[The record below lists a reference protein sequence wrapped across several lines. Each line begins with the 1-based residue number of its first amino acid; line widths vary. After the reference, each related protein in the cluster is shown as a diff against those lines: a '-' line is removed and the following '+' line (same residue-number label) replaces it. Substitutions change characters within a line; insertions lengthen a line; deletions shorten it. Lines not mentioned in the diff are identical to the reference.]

1 MPGFFLVTIFQ
12 VDMYKFLHT
21 LAGCLIFLTSV
32 AQEKPAV
39 VQLDSVFVRGFE
51 SNSKLLNAP
60 AAISL
65 INASDFKKVSS
76 SSLLPAFNGIAGV
89 RMEERSPGSYRLS
102 VRGSLLR
109 SPFGVR
115 NVKVYLDDF
124 MFTDAGGN
132 TYLNLLD
139 ITSIDRAELIKGPG
153 GSLYGAGNG
162 GTLLLNTSTPDQRY
176 LSDTSSMRFSMAG
189 GRFGTFNQSIQYKLS
204 KKKYQFQVNQGHV
217 QSDGYREQSKM
228 QKNNLQLNL
237 KINNNEKATT
247 NFLLLLSDLQYQ
259 TPGGLNINQLIANP
273 RQSRPATAVLPS
285 AVEQRAGIFNKT
297 VLFGVSHRV
306 KLSKE
311 WTAVGSFTSSMVDY
325 KNPFITNYER
335 RAEANL
341 GLRAKV
347 VYEPAK
353 LSSIQWVNGIEMQH
367 GFYNIDS
374 SGNLKGTPDG
384 NRVRDQIRSKQQF
397 VFSHLNVKLSNM
409 VTLQSG
415 LSVNDFGYAIKRTY
429 GSPAK
434 GKVPI
439 DFNPQFLPRLALQ
452 LQPVNELSIYAQISK
467 GYSSPTLAEV
477 RPSAGGLYTGLQAEF
492 GWNREAGIKFS
503 ALRGRLYSSV
513 VYFDFLLNDA
523 IVRQTNNS
531 GAEYFVNAGRIRQ
544 RGIEHEFSY
553 LLINNPQLS
562 AVQYL
567 KFTSAVTINRFRFS
581 DYTIN
586 LDNYNGKK
594 LTGVPDITFSSS
606 AEINFLKNIFS
617 NLNFIHVGKV
627 PLNDA
632 NAVFAKSYGLWQMKN
647 GWRGKISGKQIEL
660 YALVDNLTNID
671 YSLGNDL
678 NAFGGRFYN
687 PSSKRNLQLGCRVD
701 LK

>member
-1 MPGFFLVTIFQ
+1 MNRL
-12 VDMYKFLHT
+12 LHT
-21 LAGCLIFLTSV
+21 LACCLFFLFPV
-32 AQEKPAV
+32 AQERPAV
-39 VQLDSVFVRGFE
+39 IQLDSVLVRGFE
-51 SNSKLLNAP
+51 SNSKQLNAP
-60 AAISL
+60 ASISL

-76 SSLLPAFNGIAGV
+76 NSLLPAFNGIAGV

-115 NVKVYLDDF
+115 NLKVYLDDF
-124 MFTDAGGN
+124 IFTDAGGN

-153 GSLYGAGNG
+153 GSLYGAGTG
-162 GTLLLNTSTPDQRY
+162 GTLLLNTSSPEQRQFI
-176 LSDTSSMRFSMAG
+176 DTSSMRLSSAG
-189 GRFGTFNQSIQYKLS
+189 GRFGTFNESIQYKLS
-204 KKKYQFQVNQGHV
+204 KKKYQFHVNQGHV
-217 QSDGYREQSKM
+217 QSGGYREQSKM
-228 QKNNLQLNL
+228 QKNNLQLSL
-237 KINNNEKATT
+237 KINNNENAST
-247 NFLLLLSDLQYQ
+247 NFFLLLSDLRYQ
-259 TPGGLNINQLIANP
+259 TPGGLNLSQLLANP

-285 AVEQRAGIFNKT
+285 AIEQRAGIFNKT
-297 VLFGVSHRV
+297 GLFGVSHRV
-306 KLSKE
+306 NLSKE
-311 WTAVGSFTSSMVDY
+311 WTVVGSFTSSMVDY
-325 KNPFITNYER
+325 KNPFITNYEK

-341 GLRAKV
+341 GMRAKV

-353 LSSIQWVNGIEMQH
+353 LQGIQWVNGIEMQH

-374 SGNLKGTPDG
+374 SGNSKGTPDG

-397 VFSHLNVKLSNM
+397 VFSHLNMKLSNM
-409 VTLQSG
+409 LTLQSG
-415 LSVNDFGYAIKRTY
+415 LSVNDFSYAITRTY
-429 GSPAK
+429 GSPAN

-452 LQPVNELSIYAQISK
+452 LQPLNALSMYAQISK

-513 VYFDFLLNDA
+513 VYFDFLLNNA
-523 IVRQTNNS
+523 IIRQTNNA
-531 GAEYFVNAGRIRQ
+531 GAEYFVNTGRIRQ

-562 AVQYL
+562 SVQYL
-567 KFTSAVTINRFRFS
+567 KLTSAVTLNRFRFS

-606 AEINFLKNIFS
+606 AEINILKNYFS

-632 NAVFAKSYGLWQMKN
+632 NAVFAKSYGLLQMKY
-647 GWRGKISGKQIEL
+647 GWRGKISGKQTEL

-687 PSSKRNLQLGCRVD
+687 PSSKRNLQLGCKVD

>member
-1 MPGFFLVTIFQ
+1 MHKLLFTLAVYFFFLVTF
-12 VDMYKFLHT
+12 
-21 LAGCLIFLTSV
+21 
-32 AQEKPAV
+32 AQEKKGAV
-39 VQLDSVFVRGFE
+39 SQLDSIVVKGFE

-65 INASDFKKVSS
+65 INATDFKKVSS
-76 SSLLPAFNGIAGV
+76 SSMLPAFNSIAGV

-115 NVKVYLDDF
+115 NIKVYLDDF

-153 GSLYGAGNG
+153 GSLYGAGMG
-162 GTLLLNTSTPDQRY
+162 GTLLLNTSTPDQRH
-176 LSDTSSMRFSMAG
+176 LIDTSSMRFSMAG

-228 QKNNLQLNL
+228 QKNNLQLSL
-237 KINNNEKATT
+237 KINHNEKATT
-247 NFLLLLSDLQYQ
+247 NFFLLISDLRYQ
-259 TPGGLNINQLIANP
+259 TPGGLNMNQLLANP

-297 VLFGVSHRV
+297 GLFGVSHRV

-325 KNPFITNYER
+325 KNPFITNYEK

-341 GLRAKV
+341 GMRAKV

-353 LSSIQWVNGIEMQH
+353 LPGIQWINGIEMQH

-374 SGNLKGTPDG
+374 SGNSKGTPDG
-384 NRVRDQIRSKQQF
+384 NRVRDKIRSKQQF
-397 VFSHLNVKLSNM
+397 VFSHLNVKLSDM
-409 VTLQSG
+409 LTLQSG
-415 LSVNDFGYAIKRTY
+415 VSINDFSYAIKRTY
-429 GSPAK
+429 GSPAN
-434 GKVPI
+434 GVVPI
-439 DFNPQFLPRLALQ
+439 NFNPQLLPRLALQ
-452 LQPVNELSIYAQISK
+452 VQPVNELSIYAQISK

-513 VYFDFLLNDA
+513 VYFDFILNDA
-523 IVRQTNNS
+523 IVRQTNNA

-553 LLINNPQLS
+553 LIINNPQLS
-562 AVQYL
+562 AIQYL
-567 KFTSAVTINRFRFS
+567 KFASAVTINKFRFS
-581 DYTIN
+581 DYRIN

-606 AEINFLKNIFS
+606 VEINFLKNYFT

-632 NAVFAKSYGLWQMKN
+632 NSVFAKSYGLWQLKT
-647 GWRGKISGKQIEL
+647 GWRGSISGKATEF
-660 YALVDNLTNID
+660 YVLVDNLTNINF
-671 YSLGNDL
+671 SLGNDL

-687 PSSKRNLQLGCRVD
+687 PSATRNLLLGCRID
-701 LK
+701 LR